1 MSDTATIEKQHKKN
15 TSTPSSEQ
23 SMVVRLSRLDN
34 MLELAGQVIIVSSN
48 LNSISRDIREGAPIS
63 HILSEDIKDLAVTST
78 RISSDLHSLVTD
90 VRTVDMGDL
99 FARFRRL
106 ARDTSRRLGKAIR
119 FEVEGEDVCID
130 KKTSEKIYDP
140 IAHQIRNAIAHGIE
154 NEKTRKNAGKDPV
167 GTVTVKVR
175 NTDNNTVIDIIDDGG
190 GIDTD
195 AVRRRAVKMRIAD
208 EKAMAGYS
216 DEELYEL
223 LYLPGFS
230 TADETSTT
238 SGRGVGLD
246 VVRNIMNEINGE
258 TRIKSERGK
267 GTTFSFILPAV
278 TAVNISDALLVRAGT
293 MTFAFPITS
302 VLSSQAIAAKDIT
315 TMKGRNKSIVYLD
328 TILPLFDLLEIFGEQ
343 ALENDDN
350 RIPVL
355 ILEYKHK
362 RAAFIVSDFIS
373 PQKIVISEFDE
384 NMTVPGLVG
393 TAILSGR
400 RMGLVADLKGLFDQT
415 FGSENHL
422 EMTAPPTAHITE
434 ETDSSEHLEPPSVGD
449 KEDKPG
455 GDYEGLA
462 VETCD
467 SAFLKEVE
475 LMLSQLNRRLL
486 ILEEKR
492 DTETSDSVFRLM
504 HSIKGN
510 LTMYGAVQP
519 ASITHEVE
527 TILDRAKRGMLE
539 LDEDVFDCLFDSSS
553 YLEEVVTALLK
564 EQNPPA
570 APAKLLEGIAKFQ
583 QTQNPPASAG
593 KVDLD
598 NAQAVLDPT
607 GEFYLS
613 SRRRQGANL
622 RQCRIEFDPGD
633 QPRFLVAYLIL
644 RRIQYVADVLGTF
657 PPMSDIEAGRCE
669 SGLVALIAP
678 RSQEPE
684 MVENLTANLKRY
696 YGVTRF
702 AVTDFA

>member
-15 TSTPSSEQ
+15 TSAPSSEQ

-48 LNSISRDIREGAPIS
+48 LNSISREIREGAAIS
-63 HILSEDIKDLAVTST
+63 HILCEDIKDLAITST
-78 RISSDLHSLVTD
+78 RISADLHSLVTD

-106 ARDTSRRLGKAIR
+106 ARDTSRRLGKTIR
-119 FEVEGEDVCID
+119 FEVEGEDICID

-154 NEKTRKNAGKDPV
+154 NEKTRKNAGKDQV

-175 NTDNNTVIDIIDDGG
+175 STDNNTVIDIIDDGG

-195 AVRRRAVKMRIAD
+195 AVRRRAVKMGIAD
-208 EKAMAGYS
+208 EKGMAGYS

-230 TADETSTT
+230 TAHETSTT

-302 VLSSQAIAAKDIT
+302 VVASQAIAAKDIT
-315 TMKGRNKSIVYLD
+315 TMKGQNKSIVYLGK
-328 TILPLFDLLEIFGEQ
+328 ILPLFDLLEIFGEPP
-343 ALENDDN
+343 LENDDN
-350 RIPVL
+350 QIPVL
-355 ILEYKHK
+355 ILEHKHK
-362 RAAFIVSDFIS
+362 LAAYIVSDFVS
-373 PQKIVISEFDE
+373 PQKIVISEFNED
-384 NMTVPGLVG
+384 MKTPGLVG

-400 RMGLVADLKGLFDQT
+400 KMGLVVDLKGLFART
-415 FGSENHL
+415 FGGAKQVEI
-422 EMTAPPTAHITE
+422 TAPLTAHITE
-434 ETDSSEHLEPPSVGD
+434 ETDLSKDLKPAPVGD
-449 KEDKPG
+449 NEDKAG
-455 GDYEGLA
+455 SDYEGLA
-462 VETCD
+462 IETCD

-475 LMLSQLNRRLL
+475 LMLSQLNRQLL
-486 ILEEKR
+486 VLEEKR

-519 ASITHEVE
+519 ASITHEIE
-527 TILDRAKRGMLE
+527 TILERAKRGMLE
-539 LDEDVFDCLFDSSS
+539 LDDDVFDCLFDGSS

-564 EQNPPA
+564 EQNPPV
-570 APAKLLEGIAKFQ
+570 APDKLIEGIAKFQ
-583 QTQNPPASAG
+583 QTENRAASASD
-593 KVDLD
+593 VDLD
-598 NAQAVLDPT
+598 NAQVVLDPT

-613 SRRRQGANL
+613 SRRRQGAKL
-622 RQCRIEFDPGD
+622 QQCRIEFDPGD

-644 RRIQYVADVLGTF
+644 RRIQYAADVLGTF
-657 PPMSDIEAGRCE
+657 PPMCDIEAGLCE
-669 SGLVALIAP
+669 SGLLTLIAA
-678 RSQEPE
+678 RSPEPE
-684 MVENLTANLKRY
+684 IIENLSANLKRY

-702 AVTDFA
+702 SVTDFA